1 MIINDKNNFV
11 PIVVKLLKGL
21 GYANVKETGEQ
32 SKNIDITAEKDGEKY
47 CFKCR
52 YDIDA
57 IGEKAIDE
65 LEKASSG
72 YDKAVFVTNSSFLSS
87 AKKKG
92 EAAGILLWD
101 RNTVDRLTISVS
113 ENLED
118 KVEVVRHHR
127 AVFIVIAV
135 ILILAAA
142 AAAYWFYFRK

>member
-11 PIVVKLLKGL
+11 PIVVKLLNGL
-21 GYANVKETGEQ
+21 GYKNVKETSDQ
-32 SKNIDITAEKDGEKY
+32 SKVIDITAEKDGEKY

-57 IGEKAIDE
+57 IGERAVEE
-65 LEKASSG
+65 LESASLG
-72 YDKAVFVTNSSFLSS
+72 YDRAVFVTNSSFLSS

-92 EAAGILLWD
+92 EAAGIELWD

-118 KVEVVRHHR
+118 KVEEVKHHR
-127 AVFIVIAV
+127 AVYV
-135 ILILAAA
+135 ILIIVLLLAAA
-142 AAAYWFYFRK
+142 AVYWFFFRK

>member
-11 PIVVKLLKGL
+11 PIVVKLLNGL
-21 GYANVKETGEQ
+21 GYKNVKETGDQ
-32 SKNIDITAEKDGEKY
+32 SKAIDITAEKDGEKY

-57 IGEKAIDE
+57 IGEKAVEE
-65 LEKASSG
+65 LERASLG
-72 YDKAVFVTNSSFLSS
+72 YDRAVFVTNSSFLSS

-92 EAAGILLWD
+92 EAAGIELWD

-118 KVEVVRHHR
+118 RVEEVKHHR
-127 AVFIVIAV
+127 AVYV
-135 ILILAAA
+135 ILIIVLLLAAA
-142 AAAYWFYFRK
+142 AVYWFFFRK

>member
-11 PIVVKLLKGL
+11 SIVVRLLVGL
-21 GYANVKETGEQ
+21 GYQDVTQTGEET
-32 SKNIDITAEKDGEKY
+32 KAIDITAKKDGEKY

-57 IGEKAIDE
+57 IGEKAVEE
-65 LEKASSG
+65 LEKASTG
-72 YDKAVFVTNSSFLSS
+72 YDKAVYVTNSSFLSS
-87 AKKKG
+87 AKKRG

-118 KVEVVRHHR
+118 KVDPPKSSK
-127 AVFIVIAV
+127 ALYV
-135 ILILAAA
+135 ILILILLVAAVA
-142 AAAYWFYFRK
+142 VYWFFFKK

>member
-11 PIVVKLLKGL
+11 PIVVRLLNGL
-21 GYANVKETGEQ
+21 GYKNVKETGDQ
-32 SKNIDITAEKDGEKY
+32 SEYIDITAEKDGEKY

-57 IGEKAIDE
+57 IGEKAVGE
-65 LEKASSG
+65 LEKAASG

-113 ENLED
+113 ENIED
-118 KVEVVRHHR
+118 KVEVVKHHR
-127 AVFIVIAV
+127 AVFVVIVIV
-135 ILILAAA
+135 LLLAAA